1 MRALPGTAPLPLGR
15 SLAEGDVARTLGL
28 GIVGLR
34 FCSHWA
40 LREGDT
46 PFRSSRDKRTLHLP
60 ATVHR
65 PHRAGLLHSPT
76 LYLVLDG
83 RFQAGKRSVHLRL
96 TPGTHNN
103 LPHGPTSALA
113 CLNSFSNDSRTSFL
127 LREPGRLWLRT
138 LPQCA
143 PASPP
148 PHSPFMPS
156 APGPRRSLLILF
168 LKNFIYLYFISRFL
182 LVIYFIHISVYM
194 SIPISQF
201 ITPPPLP
208 PPPLPLS
215 PLGVRTFVL
224 YIGVS
229 ISALQTGSSVPFF

>member
-1 MRALPGTAPLPLGR
+1 MRALPGTAPLPVGR
-15 SLAEGDVARTLGL
+15 SPADAARTLGF
-28 GIVGLR
+28 GVVGLR
-34 FCSHWA
+34 LCSHWA

-46 PFRSSRDKRTLHLP
+46 AFRSSRDKRTLHLP

-65 PHRAGLLHSPT
+65 PHRAGLLHSPI

-96 TPGTHNN
+96 TPGTRNN

-143 PASPP
+143 PSSPL
-148 PHSPFMPS
+148 PHSPFIPS
-156 APGPRRSLLILF
+156 APGTRRSLPILFFLILF
-168 LKNFIYLYFISRFL
+168 IYLL
-182 LVIYFIHISVYM
+182 
-194 SIPISQF
+194 
-201 ITPPPLP
+201 
-208 PPPLPLS
+208 
-215 PLGVRTFVL
+215 
-224 YIGVS
+224 
-229 ISALQTGSSVPFF
+229 